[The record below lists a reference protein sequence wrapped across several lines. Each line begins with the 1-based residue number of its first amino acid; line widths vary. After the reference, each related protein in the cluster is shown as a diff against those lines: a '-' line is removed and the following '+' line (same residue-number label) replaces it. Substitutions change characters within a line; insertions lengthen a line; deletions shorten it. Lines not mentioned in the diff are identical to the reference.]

1 MRIRKFDTN
10 GDYTLTGTGNDYY
23 VDSAQAVAQAIQAG
37 LALLQGEWFLDTS
50 QGMPW
55 RTEVLGKYTAPG
67 YDSVIKSQ
75 ILSTAGVQSISS
87 YSSSFDPIARALT
100 VNATVESIYGPA
112 TVATT
117 L

>member
-1 MRIRKFDTN
+1 MRVRKLDPN

-23 VDSAQAVAQAIQAG
+23 ADNAQAVGQLIQTG
-37 LALLQGEWFLDTS
+37 LALFQGEWFLDTS

-67 YDSVIKSQ
+67 YDTIIKEQ
-75 ILSTAGVQSISS
+75 IRSTLGVQSITS
-87 YSSSFDPIARALT
+87 YSSSYDPARRALT
-100 VNATVESIYGPA
+100 VNVSAESVYGPV
-112 TVATT
+112 TLATT